1 MQEMTKADA
10 TGPGPNDGV
19 SRRTVLKGLGAAGV
33 LTSGTGRALA
43 QTVATFDYVV
53 VGSGPGGG
61 PLACNLARAG
71 YSVCLM
77 EAGGPATA
85 PDLVEEMAIP
95 VDNLAVTADPR
106 VAWSYFV
113 RHYADQA
120 QQERDSKFV
129 PAENGILYPR
139 ASTIGGCAVHNALMS
154 VYPSNS
160 DWQHIV
166 DLTGDPSWAPDLMRG
181 YFQRMEAC
189 GYRTP
194 SPETELVER
203 HGFEGWQSTELPDP
217 QLFLDDPQTKR
228 FIEAAQAVIGQPG
241 DVQGF
246 AQERLDPNDYVS
258 TLEDRQGVYT
268 IPLSRKDGARQ
279 TVRDRIL
286 DTVAACPN
294 LTVLTNSLASRILL
308 DEDNVA
314 VGVEYLPGANLYRAS
329 PLAAATAAPAPAPL
343 RVHARREVVIA
354 AGTFNS
360 PQLLKLSGIGDP
372 AELSALGIPVR
383 VDRPGVGTGMMDRYE
398 VAVVTELKQP
408 ITLFAACG
416 TGATDPCLIAWAQN
430 KGIYTTTALSVSGFV
445 KSSPDQ
451 PVRNLVLNENYGNF
465 HGYYPGYELT
475 VGVPT
480 NQTWLLLKA
489 HNKNRAGTVT
499 LRSADPRDTPAIDF
513 HYFEEGT
520 DTAGDDLRAVVDG
533 VLLAR
538 RLNEQTADLAVTELL
553 PGPSVRTEADIATW
567 VRDEAWGHH
576 ASCSNHMGPSSDPLA
591 VVDSEFRVYGTR
603 NLRIVDAS
611 VFPRIP
617 GYYLTIPIQM
627 ISEKASDVIL
637 AAARASG
644 AGGG

>member
-1 MQEMTKADA
+1 MQELTETMKADA
-10 TGPGPNDGV
+10 PGPDGI

-33 LTSGTGRALA
+33 LTSGAGRALA
-43 QTVATFDYVV
+43 QTDATFDYVV

-77 EAGGPATA
+77 EAGGPGTA
-85 PDLVEEMAIP
+85 PDLVQEMAIP

-129 PAENGILYPR
+129 AAEDGILYPR

-166 DLTGDPSWAPDLMRG
+166 DVTGDPSWAPDLMRG

-194 SPETELVER
+194 DLETEFVER

-217 QLFLDDPQTKR
+217 QLFLADPQTKR

-258 TLEDRQGVYT
+258 TLEDRPGVYT
-268 IPLSRKDGARQ
+268 IPLSRKDGVRQ

-329 PLAAATAAPAPAPL
+329 PLASATASPAPAPL
-343 RVHARREVVIA
+343 RVHARREVIVA

-360 PQLLKLSGIGDP
+360 PQLLKLSGIGDR
-372 AELSALGIPVR
+372 AELSALGIPVK

-408 ITLFAACG
+408 ITLFAGCG
-416 TGATDPCLIAWAQN
+416 TGATDPCLIDWAQN

-499 LRSADPRDTPAIDF
+499 LRSADPRDTPAINF

-520 DTAGDDLRAVVDG
+520 DAAGDDLRAVVDG

-553 PGPSVRTEADIATW
+553 PGPSVRTEAEIATW
-567 VRDEAWGHH
+567 VRNEAWGHH
-576 ASCSNHMGPSSDPLA
+576 ASCSNHMGPPSDRLA
-591 VVDSEFRVYGTR
+591 VVDSAFRVYGTR

-637 AAARASG
+637 AAARAS
-644 AGGG
+644 

>member
-1 MQEMTKADA
+1 MEQNTRADA
-10 TGPGPNDGV
+10 IGSSDTV
-19 SRRTVLKGLGAAGV
+19 SRRTILKGIGAAGV
-33 LTSGTGRALA
+33 MTSGAGRALA
-43 QTVATFDYVV
+43 QTTATFDYVV

-61 PLACNLARAG
+61 PLACNLAKAG

-77 EAGGPATA
+77 EAGSPGTA
-85 PDLVEEMAIP
+85 PDLLEEMALPI
-95 VDNLAVTADPR
+95 DNLAVTADPR

-120 QQERDSKFV
+120 QQEKDSKFV
-129 PAENGILYPR
+129 AAEDGVLYPR
-139 ASTIGGCAVHNALMS
+139 ASTIGGCSVHNALMA

-166 DLTGDPSWAPDLMRG
+166 DVTGDTSWSPDLMRG

-194 SPETELVER
+194 NPETELVER
-203 HGFEGWQSTELPDP
+203 HGFSGWQSTELPDP
-217 QLFLDDPQTKR
+217 NIFLDDPQTKR
-228 FIEAAQAVIGQPG
+228 FIQAAEAVIGHPG
-241 DVQGF
+241 DEQ
-246 AQERLDPNDYVS
+246 AYEQERLDPNDYAS
-258 TLEDRQGVYT
+258 TLEDRQGLYT

-279 TVRDRIL
+279 TVRDHIL
-286 DTVAACPN
+286 ATASSCPN

-308 DEDNVA
+308 DEHNTA
-314 VGVEYLPGANLYRAS
+314 TGIEYLPGDSLYRAS
-329 PLAAATAAPAPAPL
+329 PLAPATAAPAPL
-343 RVHARREVVIA
+343 RVYAKREVIIS

-372 AELSALGIPVR
+372 KELSALGIPTR
-383 VDRPGVGTGMMDRYE
+383 VVLPGVGTGMMDRYE

-408 ITLFAACG
+408 FTLFSACG
-416 TGATDPCLIAWAQN
+416 TGATDPCLINWAQN
-430 KGIYTTTALSVSGFV
+430 KGIYTTTALSISAIV
-445 KSSPDQ
+445 KSDPEQ

-465 HGYYPGYELT
+465 HGYYPGYEVT

-499 LRSADPRDTPAIDF
+499 LKSADPRDTPIINF

-520 DTAGDDLRAVVDG
+520 DAAGDDLRAVVDG
-533 VLLAR
+533 ILLAR
-538 RLNEQTADLAVTELL
+538 KLNQQTADLAVTELL
-553 PGPSVRTEADIATW
+553 PGPAVQTESEIATW
-567 VRDEAWGHH
+567 VRNEAWGHH

-591 VVDSEFRVYGTR
+591 VVDSKFQVYGTR
-603 NLRIVDAS
+603 SLRIVDAS

-617 GYYLTIPIQM
+617 GYYLTVPIQM

-637 AAARASG
+637 AKARG
-644 AGGG
+644 A

>member
-1 MQEMTKADA
+1 MEQNTTADA
-10 TGPGPNDGV
+10 VGSSDSV
-19 SRRTVLKGLGAAGV
+19 SRRTILKGLGAAGV
-33 LTSGTGRALA
+33 MTSGAGRALA
-43 QTVATFDYVV
+43 QTTVTFDYVV

-61 PLACNLARAG
+61 PLACNLAKAG

-77 EAGGPATA
+77 EAGSPGTA
-85 PDLVEEMAIP
+85 PDLLEEMALPI
-95 VDNLAVTADPR
+95 DNLAVTADPR

-120 QQERDSKFV
+120 QQEKDSKFV
-129 PAENGILYPR
+129 AAEDGILYPR
-139 ASTIGGCAVHNALMS
+139 ASTIGGCSVHNALMA

-181 YFQRMEAC
+181 YFQRLEAC

-194 SPETELVER
+194 GPETEFVER
-203 HGFEGWQSTELPDP
+203 HGFNGWQSTELPDP
-217 QLFLDDPQTKR
+217 NIFLDDPQTKR
-228 FIEAAQAVIGQPG
+228 FIQAAEAVIGRPG
-241 DVQGF
+241 DEQ
-246 AQERLDPNDYVS
+246 AYEQERLDPNDYVS
-258 TLEDRQGVYT
+258 TLEDRQGLYT

-279 TVRDRIL
+279 TVRDHIL
-286 DTVAACPN
+286 ATASSCPN

-308 DEDNVA
+308 DEHNTA
-314 VGVEYLPGANLYRAS
+314 VGIEYLSGASLYRAS
-329 PLAAATAAPAPAPL
+329 PLASETAAPAPAPL
-343 RVHARREVVIA
+343 RVYAKREVIIS

-372 AELSALGIPVR
+372 KELSALGIPTKV
-383 VDRPGVGTGMMDRYE
+383 VLPGVGTGMMDRYE

-408 ITLFAACG
+408 FTLFSACG
-416 TGATDPCLIAWAQN
+416 SGATDPCLINWAQN
-430 KGIYTTTALSVSGFV
+430 KGIYTTTALSISAIV
-445 KSSPDQ
+445 KSDPAQ

-465 HGYYPGYELT
+465 HGYYPGYEAT

-499 LRSADPRDTPAIDF
+499 LKSADPRDTPVINF

-520 DTAGDDLRAVVDG
+520 DAAGEDLQAVVDG

-538 RLNEQTADLAVTELL
+538 KLNQQTADLAVAELL
-553 PGPSVRTEADIATW
+553 PGPAVQTESEIATW
-567 VRDEAWGHH
+567 VRNEAWGHH
-576 ASCSNHMGPSSDPLA
+576 ASCSNHMGPPSDPLA
-591 VVDSEFRVYGTR
+591 VVDSEFQVYGTH

-617 GYYLTIPIQM
+617 GYYLTVPIQM

-637 AAARASG
+637 AKARG
-644 AGGG
+644 L

>member
-1 MQEMTKADA
+1 MNEKMDADSV
-10 TGPGPNDGV
+10 GNGNGV
-19 SRRTVLKGLGAAGV
+19 SRRTVLQGLGAAGV
-33 LTSGTGRALA
+33 LGAGAGPALA
-43 QTVATFDYVV
+43 QATTTFDFIV

-61 PLACNLARAG
+61 PLACNLAQAG

-77 EAGGPATA
+77 EAGSPGTA
-85 PDLVEEMAIP
+85 PDLLQEMALPIE
-95 VDNLAVTADPR
+95 NLDVTADPR

-129 PAENGILYPR
+129 SAENGILYPR
-139 ASTIGGCAVHNALMS
+139 ASTIGGCTVHNALMA
-154 VYPSNS
+154 VYPSNV
-160 DWQHIV
+160 DWQHVV
-166 DLTGDPSWAPDLMRG
+166 DVTGDPSWAPDLMRG
-181 YFQRMEAC
+181 YFQRLEAC

-194 SPETELVER
+194 DAETTLVER
-203 HGFEGWQSTELPDP
+203 HGFNGWQSTELPDP
-217 QLFLDDPQTKR
+217 NIFLDDPQTKR
-228 FIEAAQAVIGQPG
+228 YIEAAETVIGRPG
-241 DVQGF
+241 DGQLYE
-246 AQERLDPNDYVS
+246 QERLDPNNYVT
-258 TLEDRQGVYT
+258 TLEDREGLYT
-268 IPLSRKDGARQ
+268 IPLSRKDGVRQ

-286 DTVAACPN
+286 ATAASHPN
-294 LTVLTNSLASRILL
+294 LTILTDSLASRILL
-308 DEDNVA
+308 DEHNTA
-314 VGVEYLPGANLYRAS
+314 IGIEYLAGSSLYRAS
-329 PLAAATAAPAPAPL
+329 PLTPGTTASGPPAPQTL
-343 RVHARREVVIA
+343 RVLARREVIIS

-372 AELSALGIPVR
+372 VELSALGIPTR
-383 VDRPGVGTGMMDRYE
+383 VNLPGVGTGMMDRYE

-408 ITLFAACG
+408 FGLFAACG
-416 TGATDPCLIAWAQN
+416 TGATDPCLIDWTQN
-430 KGIYTTTALSVSGFV
+430 KGIYTTTGLSISAIV
-445 KSSPDQ
+445 KSDPEQ
-451 PVRNLVLNENYGNF
+451 PVRNLVVNENYGNF

-475 VGVPT
+475 VGAPN

-489 HNKNRAGTVT
+489 HNNNRAGTVT
-499 LRSADPRDTPAIDF
+499 LRSADPRDVPSINF

-553 PGPSVRTEADIATW
+553 PGPAVQTRDDIATW
-567 VRDEAWGHH
+567 VRNNAWGHH

-591 VVDSEFRVYGTR
+591 VVDSAFQVHGTR

-637 AAARASG
+637 AKALLG
-644 AGGG
+644 